1 MQRKFFQSIL
11 VAGITL
17 ACPLSDVSGQSKEN
31 EKDKKKLIQEETED
45 YFQGWLRKDVIYIIT
60 EDERSVFKALTTEEE
75 RESFIEQFWRRR
87 DPDMRTAF
95 NEFKEEHYRRV
106 AYANDNFTAGQFGW
120 QTDRGR
126 IYILH
131 GPPDEKQSYPSGGYY
146 FRPMHEGGG
155 DTTTFP
161 FEIWHYRYIDG
172 VGQDV
177 ELEFVDAGNSGQYEL
192 TYRPDDKDAFLWTN
206 TGFTLSEQLGVTDKN
221 VRLRRPYDDPF
232 RTRRQKDMPFERY
245 RTHAFVQRAPK
256 IKYRDLQEMVRV
268 NVTYDNLPFRVV
280 QDHFRLNEAQVL
292 VPISVE
298 VENHLLTFAPEEG
311 VQVAKLAVYGM
322 VTSMTKEVIAEFEDD
337 VKTVYSPEILQRG
350 LQERSIYQK
359 LLSLP
364 GKARYKL
371 DLVVQDL
378 NSGKAGVLRQAILPK
393 KYGQDEIKIS
403 SLILSDTILPVNL
416 ASEQDEMFVLGN
428 IKVIPRLSKSFP
440 EKSRFGVYLQVY
452 NAALDQ
458 TSLKP
463 SLHVSYRVS
472 QRGLTMMEAT
482 DEAGNTVQFYSG
494 QRVVLIR
501 VLPVSHL
508 DPGDYDLE
516 VTVKDLIKDQV
527 TKAKDRFKIHSPE
540 EILARS
546 E

>member
-1 MQRKFFQSIL
+1 MS
-11 VAGITL
+11 
-17 ACPLSDVSGQSKEN
+17 
-31 EKDKKKLIQEETED
+31 
-45 YFQGWLRKDVIYIIT
+45 
-60 EDERSVFKALTTEEE
+60 
-75 RESFIEQFWRRR
+75 
-87 DPDMRTAF
+87 
-95 NEFKEEHYRRV
+95 
-106 AYANDNFTAGQFGW
+106 
-120 QTDRGR
+120 
-126 IYILH
+126 
-131 GPPDEKQSYPSGGYY
+131 
-146 FRPMHEGGG
+146 
-155 DTTTFP
+155 
-161 FEIWHYRYIDG
+161 
-172 VGQDV
+172 
-177 ELEFVDAGNSGQYEL
+177 
-192 TYRPDDKDAFLWTN
+192 
-206 TGFTLSEQLGVTDKN
+206 
-221 VRLRRPYDDPF
+221 
-232 RTRRQKDMPFERY
+232 
-245 RTHAFVQRAPK
+245 
-256 IKYRDLQEMVRV
+256 
-268 NVTYDNLPFRVV
+268 TYDNLPFRVV

-378 NSGKAGVLRQAILPK
+378 NSGKAGVLRQAIVPK

-463 SLHVSYRVS
+463 SLHVSYKVS

>member
-1 MQRKFFQSIL
+1 MKKRIVPS
-11 VAGITL
+11 VL
-17 ACPLSDVSGQSKEN
+17 AVLLPLLCVPGVVTGQSKKSQ
-31 EKDKKKLIQEETED
+31 KDKKKLIQEETED
-45 YFQGWLRKDVIYIIT
+45 YFQDWLKKDVIYIVT
-60 EDERSVFKALTTEEE
+60 EDERSVFKALTTDEE

-87 DPDMRTAF
+87 DPDLRTAF
-95 NEFKEEHYRRV
+95 NEFKEEHYLRV

-161 FEIWHYRYIDG
+161 FEVWHYRYIEG

-206 TGFTLSEQLGVTDKN
+206 AGLTLSESLGVTDKN

-245 RTHAFVQRAPK
+245 RTHAYVQRAPK
-256 IKYRDLQEMVRV
+256 IKYKDLQEMVRV
-268 NVTYDNLPFRVV
+268 NVSYDDLPFRVV

-298 VENHLLTFAPEEG
+298 VDNRHLTFTREG
-311 VQVAKLAVYGM
+311 EVHVARLAVYGM
-322 VTSMTKEVIAEFEDD
+322 VTSMTKEVVAEFEDD
-337 VKTVYSPEILQRG
+337 VKTIYSPEVLQQG
-350 LQERSIYQK
+350 LLQRSIYQK
-359 LLSLP
+359 LLPLP
-364 GKARYKL
+364 DKTRYKL
-371 DLVVQDL
+371 DLVVKDL
-378 NSGKAGVLRQAILPK
+378 NSDKAGVLRQAIVPR

-416 ASEQDEMFVLGN
+416 AFEQDEMFVLGN

-463 SLHVSYRVS
+463 SLHVSYKVS

-516 VTVKDLIKDQV
+516 VQVKDLIKDQV
-527 TKAKDRFKIHSPE
+527 TTAKDRFKIHSPE
-540 EILARS
+540 KILART